1 MQFSNVE
8 IDKPKDEQPAR
19 AGLTRLCIALGLII
33 GCLSGTSKV
42 LANSLPW
49 DDYDRLLNAYIVS
62 GTTAGV
68 ILKQVDYSGLGQDEG
83 FANLVED
90 LAAFQLQELDS
101 RDETLAF
108 YINAY
113 NILTLKVIL
122 DN

>member
-19 AGLTRLCIALGLII
+19 AGLTRPCIALGLII

>member
-1 MQFSNVE
+1 MQLRNAK

-19 AGLTRLCIALGLII
+19 AGLTRLCIALGLVIE
-33 GCLSGTSKV
+33 CLSGTSKV

-49 DDYDRLLNAYIVS
+49 DEYDRLLNAYVVS

-68 ILKQVDYSGLGQDEG
+68 TLNQVDYSGLGQDEG
-83 FANLVED
+83 FANLVEG

-113 NILTLKVIL
+113 NFMCTITCSF
-122 DN
+122 